1 MVNKGNSMEIIK
13 SIFSLI
19 SKKEKKT
26 HKTEL
31 KIKIN
36 EIIIFDRFE
45 VKLESKKTTYYEST
59 KPND

>member
-1 MVNKGNSMEIIK
+1 MRIIK
-13 SIFSLI
+13 RIFNLI
-19 SKKEKKT
+19 SKNEENT

-45 VKLESKKTTYYEST
+45 VKLESKKTTHYEST
-59 KPND
+59 KPNN

>member
-1 MVNKGNSMEIIK
+1 MGIIK
-13 SIFSLI
+13 RIFSLI
-19 SKKEKKT
+19 SKNEKNT

-45 VKLESKKTTYYEST
+45 VKLESKKKTYYEPT

>member
-1 MVNKGNSMEIIK
+1 MEIIK
-13 SIFSLI
+13 RIFSLI

-36 EIIIFDRFE
+36 EIIILDRFE
-45 VKLESKKTTYYEST
+45 LKLESKKTTYYEST

>member
-1 MVNKGNSMEIIK
+1 MIIIK
-13 SIFSLI
+13 RIFSLI

-26 HKTEL
+26 HKAEL

-36 EIIIFDRFE
+36 EIIVFDRLE
-45 VKLESKKTTYYEST
+45 VKLESKKNTYYEST